1 LFCSPFSFSL
11 LTGFGEEN
19 IKRQLQAVA
28 EGVAASVLQSPFPEK
43 PAVLS
48 GDHIDSHGAVVDAK
62 VQDEGNNQSDKTS
75 QGVQVLD
82 DNLQVFVKLILNILC
97 TPSIVASNTCSPFSA
112 L

>member
-1 LFCSPFSFSL
+1 MFCSPFSFSL

-48 GDHIDSHGAVVDAK
+48 GDQKDSHGAVVDAK
-62 VQDEGNNQSDKTS
+62 VQVGDVSICACLTHCSLTGCK
-75 QGVQVLD
+75 
-82 DNLQVFVKLILNILC
+82 VFALILG
-97 TPSIVASNTCSPFSA
+97 SG
-112 L
+112 